1 MENWAREQN
10 EAMRG
15 YILLAIRYANSES
28 RAEYGTD
35 VIDEAAKGA
44 LLKKLWRACDDLT
57 ADEARKFYLASDDE

>member
-1 MENWAREQN
+1 MQNWDREQN

-35 VIDEAAKGA
+35 IISESAKQA

-57 ADEARKFYLASDDE
+57 ADEAQKYYLNSPDE